1 MTVKCRTAIKT
12 MFLYFN
18 LCLSV
23 MLDSFSCSFTSTS
36 NLTSLQYNFRFEL
49 LFGCIFQG
57 ELVYG
62 DYGRKIDLAR
72 KTGSLKGK
80 VLMIRQGG
88 NISVKEKVQK
98 LFIC

>member
-1 MTVKCRTAIKT
+1 
-12 MFLYFN
+12 MFIYIHIQ
-18 LCLSV
+18 
-23 MLDSFSCSFTSTS
+23 
-36 NLTSLQYNFRFEL
+36 SLKGKVLMIR
-49 LFGCIFQG
+49 QG

-88 NISVKEKVQK
+88 NISVKEKVHK